1 MTRRTNENYKLTPYQ
16 ELTEEVED
24 TPEERLSIMSYQI
37 SFLTMQFHSIL
48 LKRSS
53 TAAGSRDQ
61 VVPDNTDAQQ
71 HRRTLDDWLVCW
83 KKHLEAISESGRPN
97 PLLLA
102 LGEFHYYH
110 GLYILSKACPTL
122 GVGLVGV
129 CDKMAR
135 SCTTVAR
142 CQQVLPTA
150 ASRGKSPG
158 FIYPVSWAMSHA
170 VFQAALCM
178 LSIREDS
185 YQNGE
190 RSVAIRRCL
199 TSLSLL
205 EADPDNLSTGLTAM
219 LEALCG

>member
-1 MTRRTNENYKLTPYQ
+1 MTRRMNDNYKLTRYQ
-16 ELTEEVED
+16 ELTEEIED

-37 SFLTMQFHSIL
+37 SFLIMQFHGIL

-53 TAAGSRDQ
+53 TAVDRAI
-61 VVPDNTDAQQ
+61 PDNTEAQQ
-71 HRRTLDDWLVCW
+71 HRRTLEDWLVCW
-83 KKHLEAISESGRPN
+83 KKHLKAISESVHPH

-110 GLYILSKACPTL
+110 ALYILSKACPTL

-142 CQQVLPTA
+142 CQQVLLLATSNGQTPC
-150 ASRGKSPG
+150 

-170 VFQAALCM
+170 IFQAAICVLF
-178 LSIREDS
+178 IRGDS
-185 YQNGE
+185 YQNE
-190 RSVAIRRCL
+190 EKSVAIRRCL

-205 EADPDNLSTGLTAM
+205 EADPDNLSTGLTAT